1 VALLVTEAMY
11 SPSVNS
17 VDVDRNGDWVAV
29 SAEADWLDG
38 DLEAFAKP
46 TVFPEGGTN
55 ATRAEVVLTAF
66 CEAVFTAS
74 HGQRSD
80 IRAVGGKSMPAPM
93 VEALANP
100 ELGRIVVFR
109 VATDEPEVRTAMPR
123 TTGRMA
129 IALAEL
135 AELERKFQNA

>member
-1 VALLVTEAMY
+1 MPSSEEELPTQPNGKPVPVDPVASVRQHPTWFFTTGRFEWRTAVALLVTEAMY

-38 DLEAFAKP
+38 DLEAFTKP

-80 IRAVGGKSMPAPM
+80 IRAVGG
-93 VEALANP
+93 
-100 ELGRIVVFR
+100 
-109 VATDEPEVRTAMPR
+109 
-123 TTGRMA
+123 
-129 IALAEL
+129 
-135 AELERKFQNA
+135 